1 MRRSG
6 THQDRDFILCVNHK
20 AQMPTAA
27 QVMGFSYTKRTMQG
41 LNGDSTYRSSI
52 GHIMKNC
59 GLRKEMEY
67 NDKLSRSSPA
77 GPRLAPAAG

>member
-20 AQMPTAA
+20 AQKPTTA

-41 LNGDSTYRSSI
+41 LNSDFTYNWLAVGIR
-52 GHIMKNC
+52 
-59 GLRKEMEY
+59 
-67 NDKLSRSSPA
+67 LS
-77 GPRLAPAAG
+77 